1 MIFLILLQYVKPHF
15 AVEQY
20 YPRHTVFIDRFV
32 NSGHFICSGR
42 KTLKNGE
49 FILCRAANRKEVQ
62 AIVAEDPFD
71 AYQLASFEII
81 EYSLTAYSKAFGTL
95 VEQEN

>member
-1 MIFLILLQYVKPHF
+1 MIFLILLQYIKPHF

-20 YPRHTVFIDRFV
+20 YPRHKVYIDHYV

-49 FILCRAANRKEVQ
+49 FILCRADSLKEAQ
-62 AIVAEDPFD
+62 RIVREDPFE
-71 AYQLASFEII
+71 ANQLASFEII
-81 EYSLTAYSKAFGTL
+81 AYNMTAYARSFGCL
-95 VEQEN
+95 IEA

>member
-1 MIFLILLQYVKPHF
+1 MIFLILLQYIKPHF

-20 YPRHTVFIDRFV
+20 YPRHKVYIDRYV

-49 FILCRAANRKEVQ
+49 FILCMAENRKEAQRIVQ
-62 AIVAEDPFD
+62 DDPFE
-71 AYQLASFEII
+71 ANQLASFEII
-81 EYSLTAYSKAFGTL
+81 EYNLTAYSKAFGSL
-95 VEQEN
+95 VEA

>member
-1 MIFLILLQYVKPHF
+1 MIFLILLQYIKPHF

-20 YPRHTVFIDRFV
+20 YPRHKVYIDRYV

-49 FILCRAANRKEVQ
+49 FILCKAENMKEAQ
-62 AIVAEDPFD
+62 RIVREDPFE
-71 AYQLASFEII
+71 ANQLASFEII
-81 EYSLTAYSKAFGTL
+81 EYNLTAYSKAFGSL
-95 VEQEN
+95 VEA